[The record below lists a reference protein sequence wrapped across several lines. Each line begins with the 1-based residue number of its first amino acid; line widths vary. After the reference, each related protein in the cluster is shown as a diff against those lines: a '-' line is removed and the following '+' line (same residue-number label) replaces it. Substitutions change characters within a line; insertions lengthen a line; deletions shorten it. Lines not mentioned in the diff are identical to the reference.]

1 MGARWKIKGDAVRW
15 KSGLGSAAV
24 AAIALSALGI
34 TPALAEEPPPVAT
47 EDVAPAAAEAPE
59 REARDDPSPC
69 DGIDFAAL
77 SAERSVTVTDPG
89 DGAAEGTLRWAIEQ
103 ANEQPGIDEV
113 VIAAGL
119 QVRTTGD
126 MQLKDGLI
134 LRGADAS
141 SEIMNVSESGDPI
154 VWIPRWNDDFP
165 VLVQDLVLSGALESD
180 NAPGLDLSTSVCA
193 LGLHSVT
200 MRGFTEYGVIVGDT
214 WPFTLLDIQDSLFTQ
229 NRAPDGWS
237 EGAVMVDNEG
247 IGGAIRV
254 SNSEF
259 SENEMTGLAVTSGLE
274 SLPGERGSAVIEN
287 SRFVNNQSAEEDS
300 AGGLS
305 MMGMYFEDYE
315 DEDLGEESAPTTPML
330 IVRDSLFSG
339 NSGQLYGAMNV
350 QESSA
355 YSERGTSTTLVSI
368 ERTTFAGN
376 SATGEPTRWDW
387 PANDLGLGD
396 MHVDES
402 PGTVA
407 VLISDSTFTDP
418 VDPSV
423 PTISYEELSGSS
435 VLEHVTL
442 VGGGIS
448 YLDAADGTSIALR
461 NSVLDTGDQ
470 QPFSRNALAF
480 ERAEP
485 GDGTVV
491 PTEHHMAYSQEPE
504 AEVIPAG
511 PGRVIG
517 TSEEFVLGALDA
529 SLGPTPVRVPAE
541 GSKLLDAAG
550 DGGAATDQRGMARP
564 QGAAADIGAV
574 EVEVV
579 EPQLQPATFAIG
591 ADQSVDA
598 GDALEF
604 TVSRTNATE
613 NPWTGEATVRVKT
626 ADGTAKAGADY
637 TAVDAVLSWAADD
650 VASQTVTVPSAAGH
664 AGEGDVTLT
673 IALSEPGE
681 HAALG
686 ARVSAAG
693 TIVRE
698 ADPGTVVPPKP
709 KPQPTPGP
717 ELPGA
722 PAPGSLATTGQGSGL
737 GWLLAAGTLVAGGAA
752 LLARRLRARRG

>member
-1 MGARWKIKGDAVRW
+1 MWARWKIKGDAVRW

-47 EDVAPAAAEAPE
+47 EDVAPAATEAPE

-69 DGIDFAAL
+69 DGIDFATLA
-77 SAERSVTVTDPG
+77 AERSVTVTDPG
-89 DGAAEGTLRWAIEQ
+89 DGATEGTLRWAIAQ

-119 QVRTTGD
+119 QVLTTGD
-126 MQLKDGLI
+126 IELRDGLI

-141 SEIMNVSESGDPI
+141 SEIVNVTASGDSI
-154 VWIPRWNDDFP
+154 VWVPRWNDDFP
-165 VLVQDLVLSGALESD
+165 VLVQNLVLSGALESEE
-180 NAPGLDLSTSVCA
+180 APGLDLSSSVCA
-193 LGLHSVT
+193 LGLHGVT

-229 NRAPDGWS
+229 HRASDGWG
-237 EGAVMVDNEG
+237 EGAVVVDNEG
-247 IGGAIRV
+247 ISGTIRV
-254 SNSEF
+254 RDSEF
-259 SENEMTGLAVTSGLE
+259 SENDMTGLAVPAGLE
-274 SLPGERGSAVIEN
+274 SLPGMRGSAVIEN
-287 SRFVNNQSAEEDS
+287 TRFVNNRSAEEDH

-305 MMGMYFEDYE
+305 MMGLYFEDYE

-330 IVRDSLFSG
+330 TVRDSLFSG
-339 NSGQLYGAMNV
+339 NSGEWYGGMSL
-350 QESSA
+350 EDSSA
-355 YSERGTSTTLVSI
+355 YSDRGTSTTLVSI
-368 ERTTFAGN
+368 ERTTFVGN
-376 SATGEPTRWDW
+376 SATAEPTRSDW
-387 PANDLGLGD
+387 PASDIGLGNID
-396 MHVDES
+396 VSDS
-402 PGTVA
+402 PGSVA
-407 VLISDSTFTDP
+407 VSITDSTLTDP
-418 VDPSV
+418 VDPAVPSIHFNEISGVSV
-423 PTISYEELSGSS
+423 F
-435 VLEHVTL
+435 EHVTM

-470 QPFSRNALAF
+470 QPFNRNALAF

-511 PGRVIG
+511 AGRVIG
-517 TSEEFVLGALDA
+517 TSEEFALGALDA
-529 SLGPTPVRVPAE
+529 SLGTTPVRVPAE

-550 DGGAATDQRGMARP
+550 EGGAATDQRGMARP

-579 EPQLQPATFAIG
+579 EPQLQPATLAIG
-591 ADQSVDA
+591 TDQSVDA
-598 GDALEF
+598 GDALAF

-637 TAVDAVLSWAADD
+637 TAVDTVLSWAADD
-650 VASQTVTVPSAAGH
+650 AAPQTVTVPSAAGH

-673 IALSEPGE
+673 VALSEPGE

-686 ARVSAAG
+686 ARASATG

-717 ELPGA
+717 ELPGT
-722 PAPGSLATTGQGSGL
+722 PAP
-737 GWLLAAGTLVAGGAA
+737 
-752 LLARRLRARRG
+752 